1 MEFSSCV
8 LGSSSSGPC
17 LLFTSLFE
25 SFVRSWFGTYHFL
38 LFELRV
44 VVTYYL
50 LHCSGVWDLN
60 GWTVYYPWFSL
71 P

>member
-1 MEFSSCV
+1 MEFSSYV

-60 GWTVYYPWFSL
+60 GWTVYYP
-71 P
+71 